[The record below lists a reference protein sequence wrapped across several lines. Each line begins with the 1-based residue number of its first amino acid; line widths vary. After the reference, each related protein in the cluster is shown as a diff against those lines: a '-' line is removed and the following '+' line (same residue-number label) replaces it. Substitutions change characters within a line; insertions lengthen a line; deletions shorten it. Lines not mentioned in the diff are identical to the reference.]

1 MTRGVSGLEDVLGKC
16 GDESKKEMLY
26 KAWLEMHRHMDKV
39 MDMIEGL
46 PRQQTDTPRKDGC

>member
-26 KAWLEMHRHMDKV
+26 KGWLEMHRHMDKV